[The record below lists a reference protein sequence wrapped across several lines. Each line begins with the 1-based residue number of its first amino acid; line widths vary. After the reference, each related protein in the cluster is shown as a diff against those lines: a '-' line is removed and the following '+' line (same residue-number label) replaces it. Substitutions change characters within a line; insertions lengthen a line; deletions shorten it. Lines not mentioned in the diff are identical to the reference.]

1 MTTGNSPF
9 PFMVMAKP
17 AGAACNLACSYCFYL
32 GKEELYPDVRHL
44 RMSEEVLESFIR
56 QYIESQ
62 PTPEISFAWQG
73 GEPTLLGVDFFR
85 KVVELQQR
93 YALPGKTI
101 TNTLQTNATRLDDE
115 WCRFF
120 KAHNFLLGVS
130 LDGDAAVHDRYRV
143 DRMGRPTHGTVMDG
157 LALLKQHGVEFN
169 LLTVVNRAN
178 AGRPKERYRFLKA
191 HGSGFL
197 QFIPLVERDAPE
209 GSFAMPPGPAG
220 EGKAVAVSQ
229 ASVPSEAWGDFL
241 IGVFD
246 EWVRQDVGRVFVQ
259 YFDCLLGAWMGL
271 PASLCVFAP
280 TCGRALALEHNGDL
294 YACDHYV
301 YPEYRLGNLCET
313 PLVDLVRSD
322 PLERFGRFKEETLPR
337 QCRDCDVLFAC
348 RGECPKHRFAATHE
362 GKPGLNYLC
371 AGLQRFLRHI
381 GPAMRTMAALVKAGR
396 PAAEIMGLPSDPQ
409 PAKRPGR
416 NAPCSCGSGL
426 KFKQCHG
433 R

>member
-1 MTTGNSPF
+1 MTASNPQF

-32 GKEELYPDVRHL
+32 GKDSLYPDSASF
-44 RMSEEVLESFIR
+44 RMADEVLQSFIR
-56 QYIESQ
+56 QYIQSQ
-62 PTPEISFAWQG
+62 PTQEIAFAWQG

-85 KVVELQQR
+85 KVVELQQQ
-93 YALPGKTI
+93 YAPPGKTI
-101 TNTLQTNATRLDDE
+101 TNALQTNATRLDDE

-130 LDGDAAVHDRYRV
+130 LDGDAEVHDRYRV
-143 DRMGRPTHGTVMDG
+143 DRMGRPTHGRVLEG
-157 LALLKQHGVEFN
+157 LALLKRHGVEFN

-178 AGRPKERYRFLKA
+178 AGRPKELYRFLKS

-197 QFIPLVERDAPE
+197 QFIPLVERDAP
-209 GSFAMPPGPAG
+209 GGGFAIPPGPAG
-220 EGKAVAVSQ
+220 HGEATGVSR
-229 ASVPSEAWGDFL
+229 ASVPAEAWGEFL

-246 EWVRQDVGRVFVQ
+246 EWVRRDVGRVFVQ
-259 YFDCLLGAWMGL
+259 YFDCLLGVWMGL

-294 YACDHYV
+294 FACDHYV
-301 YPEYRLGNLCET
+301 FPEYRLGNIQET
-313 PLVDLVRSD
+313 PLAELVRAEAQD
-322 PLERFGRFKEETLPR
+322 RFGRFKQETLPR

-348 RGECPKHRFAATHE
+348 RGECPKHRFAVTPAGE
-362 GKPGLNYLC
+362 PGLNYLC
-371 AGLQRFLRHI
+371 AGLKRFLRHI
-381 GPAMRTMAALVKAGR
+381 DPAMRTMAALVKAGR
-396 PAAEIMGLPSDPQ
+396 PAAEIMAPPAGSP

-416 NAPCSCGSGL
+416 NAPCPCGSGL

>member
-1 MTTGNSPF
+1 MPAGDSQF

-32 GKEELYPDVRHL
+32 GKEKLYPDVRHF

-56 QYIESQ
+56 QYVRSQ
-62 PTPEISFAWQG
+62 PTQEISFAWQG

-93 YALPGKTI
+93 HAPPGRKI
-101 TNTLQTNATRLDDE
+101 TNALQTNATRLTDE

-120 KAHNFLLGVS
+120 KEHNFLLGVS

-143 DRMGRPTHGTVMDG
+143 DKAGRPTHRATMDG
-157 LALLKQHGVEFN
+157 LALLKKHGVDFN
-169 LLTVVNRAN
+169 LLTVVNRTNVA
-178 AGRPKERYRFLKA
+178 RPKELYRFLTA

-197 QFIPLVERDAPE
+197 QFIPLVERDAP
-209 GSFAMPPGPAG
+209 GGGFAVPPGPAEPG
-220 EGKAVAVSQ
+220 EATAVSR
-229 ASVPSEAWGDFL
+229 ASVPPEAWGDFL
-241 IGVFD
+241 VGVFD

-259 YFDCLLGAWMGL
+259 YFDCLLGVWMGL

-313 PLVDLVRSD
+313 PLVDLVRSA
-322 PLERFGRFKEETLPR
+322 PQERFGRFKEETLPR
-337 QCRDCDVLFAC
+337 QCRECDVLFAC
-348 RGECPKHRFAATHE
+348 RGECPKHRFAVTPE
-362 GKPGLNYLC
+362 REPGLNYLC
-371 AGLQRFLRHI
+371 PGIKRFLRHI
-381 GPAMRTMAALVKAGR
+381 DPAMRTMAALVKAGR
-396 PAAEIMGLPSDPQ
+396 PAAEIMGPPSNHP
-409 PAKRPGR
+409 PGTRPGR
-416 NAPCSCGSGL
+416 NDPCPCGSGR